1 MKSKK
6 VAYTLIG
13 LSVFVSTSCLF
24 ATYLIKN
31 NDVAFK
37 AQETQTQIQLK
48 NELQKRLESHQ
59 EAFNAFSRVG
69 AAHQVAF
76 NEMMADFPIRDYM
89 ASFEQEMYRMFDQ
102 VRQDMNDINNSS
114 VRSSSFMVEETDKE
128 FKVSAIVK
136 NVKKEELKVQ
146 IHKGFLTVSAQ
157 QKVDEKAP
165 VEKTKNSKDEKS
177 AQTKQEVI
185 KYSQFKKVFKLPKNV
200 EADKAEV
207 TFKDD
212 ILLITMPKTVIPE
225 EEPVTLE
232 IK

>member
-13 LSVFVSTSCLF
+13 LSVFVSASCLF

-31 NDVAFK
+31 NDIELK
-37 AQETQTQIQLK
+37 APQTQTQIQLK
-48 NELQKRLESHQ
+48 NELQKRLESQQ
-59 EAFNAFSRVG
+59 EAFNAFSRFE
-69 AAHQVAF
+69 AANQVAF

-102 VRQDMNDINNSS
+102 VRKDMNDINNSS

-128 FKVSAIVK
+128 FKVSAIIK

-146 IHKGFLTVSAQ
+146 IHKGFLTVSAD
-157 QKVDEKAP
+157 QKTDV
-165 VEKTKNSKDEKS
+165 KTTSDDKKESKDDKS
-177 AQTKQEVI
+177 VKTQEEVI

-200 EADKAEV
+200 ETDKAEV

-212 ILLITMPKTVIPE
+212 ILLITMPKIQIPE
-225 EEPVTLE
+225 EKPVTLE